1 MAEIPSNQSDDAPAA
16 ANNPAKRKRLAD
28 LLLWTGI
35 IGSGVGI
42 GISEA
47 GEKKL
52 NRTFHEAAG
61 LAGVIAGIIGVGGY
75 FLMRRRAPKHE
86 NQTSPAVPEQ
96 LTDGEKDSNKE
107 LQNSFVSRLQQEREA
122 DTGRVR

>member
-16 ANNPAKRKRLAD
+16 ANNPAKRKRLAE

-52 NRTFHEAAG
+52 NRKPYNGAG
-61 LAGVIAGIIGVGGY
+61 WAGAIAGIIGIGGY
-75 FLMRRRAPKHE
+75 FLMRRPAPKIK
-86 NQTSPAVPEQ
+86 NQTSPPIPEQ
-96 LTDGEKDSNKE
+96 MTDGEKDSNKE
-107 LQNSFVSRLQQEREA
+107 SKNGFVNRLQQEREA
-122 DTGRVR
+122 DTGKGR